1 MLRFVEISIQ
11 KFILCAVIPWHQTIL
26 QKNVIEKEDFLSFF
40 LMLFS
45 KNLYFKTFNNQHW
58 WCKKTKQHSIVNIC
72 RSFIVTRR
80 DDKIKVLVSFTL
92 WIKTENLR
100 TSDLLVLL
108 NWTLHQNILS
118 SKYYCNTISMVLLA
132 KPSLFS
138 CHLFTTFIP
147 DFLPTAIKTQG
158 KITKL

>member
-11 KFILCAVIPWHQTIL
+11 KFILCAVIPWHKTIL

-58 WCKKTKQHSIVNIC
+58 RCKKTKQHSIVNIC

-118 SKYYCNTISMVLLA
+118 SKYHCNTISMVFLA

-147 DFLPTAIKTQG
+147 DFLPTALKTQG